1 MNLRAILFR
10 LLILLALPLSVGC
23 NTVRTVDDPWVNE
36 DGFAARP
43 PRTIALAPFTNM
55 SGEENAGEKLREA
68 LYGALATMDY
78 EDIELSVVGDF
89 VDRAAMEYNI
99 VPEKVGPEHIIHP
112 DLADAIVFAEVE
124 RVSRLFILFFSQHRI
139 EVNLSMYDTLTRQRL
154 YLNRFTV
161 RCRRYNSPT
170 GIGGILSAFFS
181 LLWQFSEEELDRS
194 IESTAEEIRARFP
207 RPYEGSREGGM
218 EIVKVGVETP
228 PSKMLRVGDRV
239 LIRVEGSPRGKATYT
254 IGNLV
259 SDANLAETAPGQY
272 SGIYEIQPGDN
283 ANYVFIE
290 VKLVD
295 REGSGQSV
303 NHSAQDQAF
312 AVDTIPPV
320 PYAVHTWKQVPG
332 TDGIYLQY
340 GPENR
345 TDPEAE
351 NVPSRYMIFRGTGD
365 EEALTYLGD
374 SETVEYFDPTALVG
388 VQYQYSVVAVDQAGN
403 EGEVLT
409 RVKVKPRG

>member
-1 MNLRAILFR
+1 MNLRNILFGS
-10 LLILLALPLSVGC
+10 LLLFAIPLSVGC
-23 NTVRTVDDPWVNE
+23 NTVRTVDDPFLNE
-36 DGFAARP
+36 AGFAERP
-43 PRTIALAPFTNM
+43 PRTIALAPFTNL
-55 SGEENAGEKLREA
+55 SGEENAGKKLREA
-68 LYGALATMDY
+68 LYGALATMGY
-78 EDIELSVVGDF
+78 EDIELSAVDDF
-89 VDRAAMEYNI
+89 VDRTAMEYNI
-99 VPEKVGPEHIIHP
+99 VPEEVLPEHLIHP

-124 RVSRLFILFFSQHRI
+124 RVARLFLLFFSQHRI
-139 EVNLSMYDTLTRQRL
+139 EINLSMYDTLTRKRL
-154 YLNRFTV
+154 YLNHFTV

-181 LLWQFSEEELDRS
+181 LLWQFSEEELDKS
-194 IESTAEEIRARFP
+194 IEAAAEEIRDRFP
-207 RPYEGSREGGM
+207 RPYEGSREGET
-218 EIVKVGVETP
+218 EITKVAVETP
-228 PSKMLRVGDRV
+228 PSKMLQVGDRV
-239 LIRVEGSPRGKATYT
+239 LIRVEGSARGKATYK

-259 SDANLAETAPGQY
+259 QEANLAETAPGQY

-283 ANYVFIE
+283 ANYVFVE

-295 REGSGQSV
+295 REGRGQAV
-303 NHSAQDQAF
+303 LHTAQDQAF

-332 TDGIYLQY
+332 TDGIYIQY

-345 TDPEAE
+345 TNPEAE

-365 EEALTYLGD
+365 DPALTYLGD
-374 SETVEYFDPTALVG
+374 SETTEYFDPTALVG